1 MKDGYALLKLLLKE
15 TVNNKDNYI
24 DKQYDAKKQHI
35 W

>member
-15 TVNNKDNYI
+15 IVYNEDNHI